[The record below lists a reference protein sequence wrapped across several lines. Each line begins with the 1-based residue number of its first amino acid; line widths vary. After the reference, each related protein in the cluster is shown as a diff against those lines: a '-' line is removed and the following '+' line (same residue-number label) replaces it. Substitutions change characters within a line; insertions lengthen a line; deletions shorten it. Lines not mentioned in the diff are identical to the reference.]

1 MSLEDKRANFLPPHF
16 IHEFGKQKSWLRILF
31 MSYDLTPEIIHAD
44 NPHTI
49 LLQSAKIRVIP
60 YLLYY
65 YHDDD
70 ISCNIILLVSKH
82 VLSIYQSMYVC
93 MYVSAYLS
101 VCLSICLSVSVY
113 LSICLSVYL
122 SICLSV
128 YLSIC
133 LSVYL
138 SICLSIYLS
147 IYL

>member
-16 IHEFGKQKSWLRILF
+16 IHEFGKQKSWLHILF
-31 MSYDLTPEIIHAD
+31 MSCDLTPEIIYAD
-44 NPHTI
+44 NRHTI
-49 LLQSAKIRVIP
+49 RLQSAKIRVIP

-82 VLSIYQSMYVC
+82 ILSIYQSMYVC
-93 MYVSAYLS
+93 MYV
-101 VCLSICLSVSVY
+101 CMY
-113 LSICLSVYL
+113 LSICLSVYLSVCLSL

-138 SICLSIYLS
+138 SICLSIYL
-147 IYL
+147 